1 MQLRTKVRVAL
12 AGLAITGG
20 AAAAVV
26 LGSAGP
32 ALGFFSP
39 PLLLEIHVNSP
50 ATLIAKG
57 ASADVS
63 VQIECA
69 GARTAFVSVSLTERA
84 GSEIATGFGSDRNR
98 MHEREPNCIHDR
110 DRAIRQSI
118 QERHRE
124 RGRVHLRMYPQL
136 PGLRKRARPT
146 HHRSR
151 PLRGCRAP
159 SRTGGGAVT

>member
-20 AAAAVV
+20 AAAVIV
-26 LGSAGP
+26 LGPVGP

-84 GSEIATGFGSDRNR
+84 GSEIATGFGSTEIGCTNANQTVHVIVNAQSGKAFKKGTASADGFISACT
-98 MHEREPNCIHDR
+98 PNFSVCGSEQDQRTIDL
-110 DRAIRQSI
+110 
-118 QERHRE
+118 
-124 RGRVHLRMYPQL
+124 VH
-136 PGLRKRARPT
+136 
-146 HHRSR
+146 
-151 PLRGCRAP
+151 
-159 SRTGGGAVT
+159 